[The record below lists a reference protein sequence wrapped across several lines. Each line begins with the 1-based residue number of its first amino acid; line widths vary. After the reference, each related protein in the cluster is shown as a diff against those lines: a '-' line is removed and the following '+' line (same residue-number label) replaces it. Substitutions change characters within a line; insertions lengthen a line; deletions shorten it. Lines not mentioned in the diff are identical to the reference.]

1 MHVVGKLNLYKLVV
15 INNVY
20 IGVLCKSN
28 TIILRVCLRFIVGR
42 NFCYAD
48 LTLFHVLQ
56 ATEAQFPEA
65 WKAADYVPAL
75 KAYKDRISGRSRIAA
90 FLRSERSL
98 PFEGNSMM

>member
-1 MHVVGKLNLYKLVV
+1 MCLSK
-15 INNVY
+15 VY
-20 IGVLCKSN
+20 RRPEL
-28 TIILRVCLRFIVGR
+28 LR

-48 LTLFHVLQ
+48 LTLFHVLR

-75 KAYKDRISGRSRIAA
+75 KAYKDRISARPRITA